1 MASDWSI
8 PGQVSVGDVE
18 AGQVGEVG
26 GQRAE
31 VEAAEVVGAE
41 GQGLQLSQS
50 WENDDVM
57 IWCQG
62 QECRWGLQMSL
73 DSDSEPRKLV
83 KLKLDAWSHL
93 K

>member
-1 MASDWSI
+1 MSRDLASDWTI
-8 PGQVSVGDVE
+8 PGQVCVGDVE

-50 WENDDVM
+50 LRMMMYDLVSGPGLSAGGDFKCHL
-57 IWCQG
+57 IWIQS
-62 QECRWGLQMSL
+62 QESW
-73 DSDSEPRKLV
+73 
-83 KLKLDAWSHL
+83 
-93 K
+93 